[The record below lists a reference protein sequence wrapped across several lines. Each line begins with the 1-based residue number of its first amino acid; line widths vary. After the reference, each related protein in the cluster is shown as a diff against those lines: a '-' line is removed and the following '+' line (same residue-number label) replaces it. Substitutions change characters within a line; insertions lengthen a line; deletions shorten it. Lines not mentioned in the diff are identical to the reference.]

1 MFAHTATALSI
12 FGVLATALGIMSLH
26 SPPARATES
35 PGGGD
40 VLWPTKAWPLST
52 PEEQGMDSA
61 ALARLIEKIGGY
73 RQDSFLVVRHG
84 RIVAEATYAPYVA
97 GISHDLRSVTK
108 SVMST
113 LTAIQL
119 RNGDLDS
126 VEHPVMDL
134 FSERQIENVD
144 ARKSAMTVQTLLDM
158 TSGIAWS
165 ETALTPDETI
175 WRLYQSSDRVG
186 FVLNQPMAE
195 APGKTFNY
203 DSGNP
208 YLLSA
213 LINKKSARNAFD
225 FAKTEL
231 FEPLGITSAAWAT
244 DAQGV
249 TDGSAQLFLSP
260 HDMARFGYLY
270 LHDGRWEGRQII
282 PSSWVERAKQ
292 GPIPALSGL
301 HYANL
306 WWSLPE
312 KGAYFALG
320 RHSQKIVVI
329 PKFDL
334 VAVMTGYLRD
344 DEVYS
349 VVGLVDD
356 ISGAVKSDQPLRADP
371 IATALLT
378 NAIAKAASEKPTV
391 VGGTPELAKAISG
404 KVYRFAD
411 GVLHVKSLALNFL
424 DAGSSWEIATYPE
437 EPGGAGA
444 RLSGPIGLDGFYRMT
459 PPTPHGINAVK
470 GRWIGERTFAAER
483 RVLGHGEVQTWTL
496 TFDANQVTLNF
507 ETTDGVKAEVHGEAS
522 E

>member
-1 MFAHTATALSI
+1 MLANRTMALSI
-12 FGVLATALGIMSLH
+12 VAGLATPLGMVPAL
-26 SPPARATES
+26 ATDSQDAPE
-35 PGGGD
+35 
-40 VLWPTKAWPLST
+40 VLWPTKAWPVST

-61 ALARLIEKIGGY
+61 VFARLIEKIGGY
-73 RQDSFLVVRHG
+73 KQDSFLVVRHG
-84 RIVAEATYAPYVA
+84 RIVAEAYYAPYVA

-108 SVMST
+108 SVMGT

-126 VEHPVMDL
+126 IEHPVMDL
-134 FSERQIENVD
+134 FSDRQIENVD
-144 ARKSAMTVQTLLDM
+144 ARKRAMTVGTLLDM
-158 TSGIAWS
+158 TSGIEWS
-165 ETALTPDETI
+165 ETTLTPDETI
-175 WRLYQSSDRVG
+175 WRLYQSPDRVA

-195 APGKTFNY
+195 PPGSTFNY
-203 DSGNP
+203 NSGNP

-213 LINKKSARNAFD
+213 LINKKSGRNAFD

-231 FEPLGITSAAWAT
+231 FEPLGITSAAWAV

-270 LHDGRWEGRQII
+270 LHNGAWEGRRII
-282 PSSWVERAKQ
+282 PSSWIDRVKQ
-292 GPIPALSGL
+292 GPVPASFGL

-306 WWSLPE
+306 WWSFPE

-329 PKFDL
+329 PKLDL
-334 VAVMTGYLRD
+334 VAVMTGFLRD

-349 VVGLVDD
+349 VVGLVNDLY
-356 ISGAVKSDQPLRADP
+356 IAVKSDQPLRADP

-378 NAIAKAASEKPTV
+378 KAIAQAATEKPSA
-391 VGGTPELAKAISG
+391 VGGTPELAKAVSG
-404 KVYRFAD
+404 KVYRFPD
-411 GVLHVKSLALNFL
+411 SVLHVKSLALNFL
-424 DAGSSWEIATYPE
+424 DAGPSWEVTTYPE
-437 EPGGAGA
+437 AAGA
-444 RLSGPIGLDGFYRMT
+444 PSERLEGPMGLDGFYRMT
-459 PPTPHGINAVK
+459 QPAPYGINAVK

-483 RVLGHGEVQTWTL
+483 RVLGRGEVQTWTL
-496 TFDANQVTLNF
+496 TFDANKVTLTF
-507 ETTDGVKAEVHGEAS
+507 ENTDGVQAELHGETS